1 MDYKNYLEKKSKGN
15 AEIITAGGGYAI
27 AIKKFNVETGE
38 LMSPEITSLDLDK
51 LAEEKLE
58 FQSKIAD
65 IDAVV
70 AEINNL

>member
-38 LMSPEITSLDLDK
+38 LAPPEITSLDLGK

-58 FQSKIAD
+58 LQSKIAD
-65 IDAVV
+65 IDTVV